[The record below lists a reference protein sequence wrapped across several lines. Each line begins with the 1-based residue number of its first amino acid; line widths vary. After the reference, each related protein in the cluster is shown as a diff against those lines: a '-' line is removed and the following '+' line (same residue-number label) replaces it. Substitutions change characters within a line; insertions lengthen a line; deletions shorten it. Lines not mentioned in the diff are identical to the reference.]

1 MLVDNSF
8 KGVTSNDSAVINIL
22 LLTSFFL
29 FAGSVYTLSDLSDV
43 RIVSSKRVM
52 TYIVVTSI

>member
-1 MLVDNSF
+1 MLVDNSV
-8 KGVTSNDSAVINIL
+8 KGVISNDSAVINIL
-22 LLTSFFL
+22 LLTSCFL
-29 FAGSVYTLSDLSDV
+29 FADSVYILSDLSDV